1 MLSFNTFCIIN
12 YVPSSYGDITEE
24 LNDAQKAAVNKWK
37 TTDRAQQISSHVIP
51 PGQDRI
57 SIPLGGGESEP
68 VVPHPDV
75 QQHLENNGYK
85 ISDYRAG
92 LAQDPKYPNRSLKI
106 GGVLQKTGASSD
118 LMKTYQNDPARS
130 ASRVGSGGL
139 HIVIS
144 RHPHDVAGM
153 STNQGWRS
161 CMALGPKGGVG
172 DGSDG
177 HFDTLDNAGV
187 HSHYLKA
194 DVQHGTH
201 VAYLCHADDPEAK
214 NPISRIALKPF
225 EPEDKTSPTIL
236 RPEEKLYG
244 TSDSKFADTVRK
256 WSETNFP
263 ANPNTI
269 YNKNSKLYDDDKRNI
284 VASSP
289 EPLLNSKNPLTRKY
303 AFDQEGVTADHIS
316 RGLKD
321 KDVSVRRAAIQ
332 HPDANQEH
340 IATAFKDDDGA
351 VVRAAIQHRN
361 ASAEQVDFIVN
372 HPNPR
377 ARLDV
382 AKNPNLTSDQIS
394 RLLKDKTKGDYG
406 DLIVAQAA
414 VEHPNLNSDHISD
427 ILKTKNSKL
436 KNYAIQ
442 HPNASENNIK
452 EALQDTDYVTRAS
465 AIKHRKVTT
474 EQIHNALDD
483 KNSEVRYNAVDN
495 KNASSDNIHKA
506 LDDKNKDVRL
516 AAIMNENASSDNIY
530 KALDDKNAEV
540 RSEAMVHPNATAE
553 HIEYALN
560 KNKNDINSE
569 GRLSKIGFRGAYVPL
584 EHYKAKDITAAMGN
598 NPSTQLAR
606 VLLNH
611 PEANATHHQIALTH
625 PDMEI
630 RRLAMK
636 KLGKIK

>member
-1 MLSFNTFCIIN
+1 MLSFNAFCIIN

-24 LNDAQKAAVNKWK
+24 LNDAQKAAVDKWK
-37 TTDRAQQISSHVIP
+37 TTDRVQQISSHVIP

-57 SIPLGGGESEP
+57 SIPLGGGDSEP
-68 VVPHPDV
+68 AVPHPDV

-85 ISDYRAG
+85 ISDYKAG
-92 LAQDPKYPNRSLKI
+92 LVQDPKYPNRSLKI
-106 GGVLQKTGASSD
+106 GGVLQKTGASPD

-139 HIVIS
+139 HVVIS
-144 RHPHDVAGM
+144 RHPHDIAGM
-153 STNQGWRS
+153 STNQGWKS
-161 CMALGPKGGVG
+161 CMALGQKGEVG
-172 DGSDG
+172 DGDFSD
-177 HFDTLDNAGV
+177 AGI

-225 EPEDKTSPTIL
+225 EPEDPKNPTIL
-236 RPEEKLYG
+236 RPEEKTYG
-244 TSDSKFADTVRK
+244 TSDNIFGDTVRK
-256 WSETNFP
+256 WAEKNFP
-263 ANPNTI
+263 ADPNTV
-269 YNKNSKLYDDDKRNI
+269 YNKNSELYDDDKKNI
-284 VASSP
+284 IASSP
-289 EPLLNSKNPLTRKY
+289 DPLLNSKNSITRAK
-303 AFDQEGVTADHIS
+303 AFDPNQEGVTADHIS

-321 KDVSVRRAAIQ
+321 KDKNVRLAAIT
-332 HPDANQEH
+332 HVGANQEH
-340 IATAFKDDDGA
+340 IATALEDDDGP
-351 VVRAAIQHRN
+351 VVTAAIQHRN
-361 ASAEQVDFIVN
+361 ASAKQIDYIVD

-377 ARLDV
+377 AKLAV
-382 AKNPNLTSDQIS
+382 AKNPNLTSEQIS

-406 DLIVAQAA
+406 DQIVAQAV

-427 ILKTKNSKL
+427 ILKTKNSTL
-436 KNYAIQ
+436 KSYAIQ
-442 HPNASENNIK
+442 HPNASEDNIK
-452 EALQDTDYVTRAS
+452 EALQDTNYVTRAS

-483 KNSEVRYNAVDN
+483 KNSDVRYNAVYN
-495 KNASSDNIHKA
+495 RNASSDNIHKA
-506 LDDKNKDVRL
+506 LDDKNADVRL

-530 KALDDKNAEV
+530 KALNDKDANV
-540 RSEAMVHPNATAE
+540 RGEAMVHPNATAE
-553 HIEYALN
+553 HIEYALS
-560 KNKNDINSE
+560 KNKNDINSA
-569 GRLSKIGFRGAYVPL
+569 GRLSKIGSRGAYVPL
-584 EHYKAKDITAAMGN
+584 NHYKAKDITAAMGN

-636 KLGKIK
+636 KLGK

>member
-12 YVPSSYGDITEE
+12 YIPSSYGDITEE
-24 LNDAQKAAVNKWK
+24 LNDAQKAAVDKWTK
-37 TTDRAQQISSHVIP
+37 TNRAQEISSHVIP

-57 SIPLGGGESEP
+57 SIPLGGGEADTA
-68 VVPHPDV
+68 VPHPDV

-85 ISDYRAG
+85 ISDYKAG
-92 LAQDPKYPNRSLKI
+92 LVQDPKYPNRSLKI
-106 GGVLQKTGASSD
+106 GGVLQKTGASPN

-139 HIVIS
+139 HVVIS

-161 CMALGPKGGVG
+161 CMALDPRGRVG
-172 DGSDG
+172 NGNDG
-177 HFDTLDNAGV
+177 FDTLDNAGQF
-187 HSHYLKA
+187 SHYLKA

-201 VAYLCHADDPEAK
+201 VAYLAHADDPEAK
-214 NPISRIALKPF
+214 NPIARIALKPF
-225 EPEDKTSPTIL
+225 EPEDKTKSTIL
-236 RPEEKLYG
+236 SPEEKIYG
-244 TSDSKFADTVRK
+244 TSDNIFGDTVRK
-256 WSETNFP
+256 WAATNFP
-263 ANPNTI
+263 PDPNTV
-269 YNKNSKLYDDDKRNI
+269 YNKNPKLYDDDKRSSI
-284 VASSP
+284 ASSP
-289 EPLLNSKNPLTRKY
+289 DPLLNSKNSITRAK
-303 AFDQEGVTADHIS
+303 AFDPNQEGVTANHIS

-321 KDVSVRRAAIQ
+321 KDRKVRLAAIT
-332 HPDANQEH
+332 HANANQEH
-340 IATAFKDDDGA
+340 IATALKDDDGG
-351 VVRAAIQHRN
+351 VVTAAIQHRN
-361 ASAEQVDFIVN
+361 ASAEQVNFIVD
-372 HPNPR
+372 HPNPQ
-377 ARLDV
+377 AKLAV

-414 VEHPNLNSDHISD
+414 AEHPNLNSDHISY

-436 KNYAIQ
+436 KHIALQ
-442 HPNASENNIK
+442 HRNVSEDNIN
-452 EALQDTDYVTRAS
+452 EALQDTDYVTRAT
-465 AIKHRKVTT
+465 AIQHRKVTT

-483 KNSEVRYNAVDN
+483 KNSDVRYNAVAN
-495 KNASSDNIHKA
+495 RNASSDNIHKA

-530 KALDDKNAEV
+530 KALNDKNAEV
-540 RSEAMVHPNATAE
+540 RREAMVHPNATAE

-636 KLGKIK
+636 KLGK